1 MVKTTNQIA
10 IPVSKENALNL
21 CTGSTRQP
29 TVWVGTTENLGHL
42 MRLCWNLASYIK
54 RFFGGWA
61 APIPDYIH
69 ANASNLGMFEDRI
82 ERNLI

>member
-54 RFFGGWA
+54 RFFGGVGRTHTGLY
-61 APIPDYIH
+61 PCVCLEFG
-69 ANASNLGMFEDRI
+69 NV
-82 ERNLI
+82 